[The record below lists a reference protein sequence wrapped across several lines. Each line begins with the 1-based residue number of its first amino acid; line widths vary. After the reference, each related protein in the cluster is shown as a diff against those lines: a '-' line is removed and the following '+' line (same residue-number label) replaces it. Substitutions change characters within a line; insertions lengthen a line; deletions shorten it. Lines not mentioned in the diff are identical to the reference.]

1 MKAET
6 IRQSVFNSLND
17 NPSTRKDDYVLL
29 ADVIRKQE
37 NRYLSDTE
45 KQAIIDILLNWRKYE
60 LPNFSTVIRERR
72 YLQIQF
78 PYLIDKNIRAVRLE
92 EEQRYHDTYKSD

>member
-6 IRQSVFNSLND
+6 IRKSVFNSLND

-37 NRYLSDTE
+37 NRYLNDTE
-45 KQAIIDILLNWRKYE
+45 KQAIIEILLNWRKYE
-60 LPNFSTVIRERR
+60 LPNFNTVIRERR
-72 YLQIQF
+72 YLQTKF
-78 PYLIDKNIRAVRLE
+78 PYLIDETISAVRSDE
-92 EEQRYHDTYKSD
+92 KKRYHDTYKSD